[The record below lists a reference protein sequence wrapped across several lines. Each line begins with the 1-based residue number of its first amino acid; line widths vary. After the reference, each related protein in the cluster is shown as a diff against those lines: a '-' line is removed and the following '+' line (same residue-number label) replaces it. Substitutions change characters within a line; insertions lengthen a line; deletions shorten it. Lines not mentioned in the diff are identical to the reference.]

1 MNIKKQRKLWAKNA
15 QSLRAKTAGLG
26 NKIVDENLFIE
37 DIKLTVSES
46 GNLIVDRTIIDVTIK
61 EPTRFNRKTQQHYF
75 ANNRPNADQ
84 VAVTEAGARINVM
97 PLLRMG
103 SLKVR

>member
-1 MNIKKQRKLWAKNA
+1 MNINKQRKLWAKNA
-15 QSLRAKTAGLG
+15 KSLRAKTAGLG
-26 NKIVDENLFIE
+26 NKIVDETLYVETKSFKSV
-37 DIKLTVSES
+37 DGK
-46 GNLIVDRTIIDVTIK
+46 IVMECETHDVTIK